1 MNRSKISLPTVNGLR
16 LYQSSLMATQYLKI
30 GNWPAVRSWAVN
42 ENIFDSN
49 RTDTSNRYASHVV
62 KMISTL
68 TPDQLHILSEGDSS
82 EQLAM
87 LWLGFCKTFD
97 VIGWFAKEIIHE
109 KYVSKDFNLTRND
122 FMAFIISKSDSVPEL
137 KEVGASSRS
146 KLQSVVFHNLSEAGF
161 ISSSG
166 EIQTAMLSDNV
177 IQSLEAGEIAFF
189 PFQEVYV

>member
-1 MNRSKISLPTVNGLR
+1 MNRSKISLPTVTGLR
-16 LYQSSLMATQYLKI
+16 LFQSSLMANQYLKI

-42 ENIFDSN
+42 ENIFDSS

-68 TPDQLHILSEGDSS
+68 TQSQLNILSEGDSS

-109 KYVSKDFNLTRND
+109 KYVAKDFNLSRND
-122 FMAFIISKSDSVPEL
+122 FMAFLISKSDSVPEL

-146 KLQSVVFHNLSEAGF
+146 KLQSVVFHNLNEAGF
-161 ISSSG
+161 ISVTG
-166 EIQTAMLSDNV
+166 EIQTAMLSDTV
-177 IQSLEAGEIAFF
+177 LQSLDEGDVAFF
-189 PFQEVYV
+189 PFQEVYA